1 MTCYHPLKCFF
12 VGDNYET
19 GKKKTKV
26 VPFDVQFLFKKF
38 GSDRFHYAYE
48 NSCWNFEECAKD
60 RRLCDPSS
68 CPDFYRGDS
77 QLYIKFTDFVP
88 VPCGKCIGCRLD
100 SARDWATRMML
111 EEKYSLQSWFITLT
125 YSPEAEFKREYDYD
139 SQGVWSVKTRDFK
152 FIDSEG
158 KERVRT
164 QYPNVN
170 EFGKMTLNKEDYRNF
185 NKRLLERFSDR
196 LPDDKFIRFF
206 LCGEYGDKNG
216 RPHYHGIYFNLVLN
230 EDEVY
235 PFFKRGDIQYYRCP
249 IIEDLWSL
257 GIVTLGKVTY
267 DSCSY
272 VARYCTKKSFVER
285 EEYDVHRLL
294 PEFTEMSRR
303 PGIGKEWF
311 DENFEKLYST
321 YIINLSNG
329 KQVSVP
335 KYFYKLLEEK
345 DPDRF
350 IQVKERQKLLGRNAA
365 LGSISK
371 VDKGYLDYLKDCE
384 YKFKHNPNPKFKA
397 FMSRERITYA
407 P

>member
-12 VGDNYET
+12 VGDNPAT

-26 VPFDVQFLFKKF
+26 VPFGVQFLYKEF
-38 GSDRFHYAYE
+38 GSERFHSSYE
-48 NSCWNFEECAKD
+48 NSCWNFETCSKD
-60 RRLCDPSS
+60 RRLCDPAS
-68 CPDFYRGDS
+68 CPDFRRGDS
-77 QLYIKFTDFVP
+77 LVCSKFTDYVP
-88 VPCGKCIGCRLD
+88 VPCGKCLGCRLD
-100 SARDWATRMML
+100 YARDWATRMML
-111 EEKYSLQSWFITLT
+111 EDKYSLQSWFITLT
-125 YSPEAEFKREYDYD
+125 YSPDAEFQYEVDD
-139 SQGVWSVKTRDFK
+139 FGNVKTRDFK
-152 FIDSEG
+152 FIDSNG
-158 KERVRT
+158 VERTRT

-170 EFGKMTLNKEDYRNF
+170 DLGIMTLNKEDYRNF

-196 LPDDKFIRFF
+196 LPDGKSIRFF
-206 LCGEYGDKNG
+206 LCGEYGEERG

-235 PFFKRGDIQYYRCP
+235 PFFKRGDIQYYRSP

-267 DSCSY
+267 ESCSY
-272 VARYCTKKSFVER
+272 VARYCTKKYFDSPETYS
-285 EEYDVHRLL
+285 EKHKL

-303 PGIGKEWF
+303 PGLGKEWF

-321 YIINLSNG
+321 YIINLNNG

-345 DPDRF
+345 DPKRF
-350 IQVKERQKLLGRNAA
+350 LQVKERQRLLGRNAA
-365 LGSISK
+365 LGSISQ
-371 VDKGYLDYLKDCE
+371 VDKGYLDYLKDLE
-384 YKFKHNPNPKFKA
+384 YTFKNNPKPQFKA